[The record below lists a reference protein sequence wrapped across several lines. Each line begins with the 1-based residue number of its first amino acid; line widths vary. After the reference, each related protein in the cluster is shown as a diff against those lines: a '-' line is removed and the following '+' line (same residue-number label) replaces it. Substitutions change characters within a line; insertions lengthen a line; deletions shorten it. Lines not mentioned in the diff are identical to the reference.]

1 MSTQNAFA
9 ESGTSPT
16 ITARITASND
26 SERAECRRLMKDGF
40 TVLRRGAP
48 DFFAFKEVDGGME
61 FCFVEVKNEAT
72 DDLSQEQEQY
82 HEALKRCGIP
92 VKVSWYTTVEF
103 KRVEE

>member
-16 ITARITASND
+16 ITTRITASND
-26 SERAECRRLMKDGF
+26 SERAECRRLMKNGF
-40 TVLRRGAP
+40 TVLKRGVP

-72 DDLSQEQEQY
+72 DDLSQEPG
-82 HEALKRCGIP
+82 A
-92 VKVSWYTTVEF
+92 VSRGPQAV
-103 KRVEE
+103 RHPGQGGLVHDS